1 MDIQA
6 ELNWI
11 HQEIDKV
18 NNPTFLEKLKTLL
31 KSRQKTSIE
40 SVEEYNNDIESE
52 LDNIAKGNFV
62 AEEEARSIS
71 KKWNRK

>member
-6 ELNWI
+6 ERNWI

-18 NNPTFLEKLKTLL
+18 KDTAFLEKLKTLL
-31 KSRQKTSIE
+31 KSRNESVQ
-40 SVEEYNNDIESE
+40 SVEEYNYDIESA
-52 LDNIAKGNFV
+52 LNNIAKGNFV
-62 AEEEARSIS
+62 SEEEAKIIS

>member
-6 ELNWI
+6 ERNWI

-18 NNPTFLEKLKTLL
+18 KDTDFLEKLKNLL
-31 KSRQKTSIE
+31 QSRTNQKVE
-40 SVEEYNNDIESE
+40 SVENYNYDIDKA
-52 LDNIAKGNFV
+52 LDSIAKGNFV
-62 AEEEARSIS
+62 AEEEVKSIS

>member
-18 NNPTFLEKLKTLL
+18 NDPTFLEKLKTLL
-31 KSRQKTSIE
+31 KSRQKPLSET
-40 SVEEYNNDIESE
+40 VEEYNNDIESA

-62 AEEEARSIS
+62 TEEEVKSIS
-71 KKWNRK
+71 KRWNPK

>member
-6 ELNWI
+6 ERNWI

-18 NNPTFLEKLKTLL
+18 KDTAFLEKLKTLL
-31 KSRQKTSIE
+31 KSRNE
-40 SVEEYNNDIESE
+40 SVQSVDEYNHDLENA

-62 AEEEARSIS
+62 SEEEAKIIS
-71 KKWNRK
+71 EKWNRK

>member
-6 ELNWI
+6 ERNWI

-18 NNPTFLEKLKTLL
+18 KDTAFLEKLKTLL
-31 KSRQKTSIE
+31 KSRNE
-40 SVEEYNNDIESE
+40 SVQSVDEYNYDIENA

-62 AEEEARSIS
+62 SEEEAKIIS

>member
-6 ELNWI
+6 ERNWI

-18 NNPTFLEKLKTLL
+18 KDTSFLEKLKNLL
-31 KSRQKTSIE
+31 MARNESSIQ
-40 SVEEYNNDIESE
+40 SVEEYNYDIEKA
-52 LDNIAKGNFV
+52 LDSIAKGNFV
-62 AEEEARSIS
+62 AEEEAKSIS

>member
-6 ELNWI
+6 ERNWI

-18 NNPTFLEKLKTLL
+18 KDTDFLEKLKNLL
-31 KSRQKTSIE
+31 QSRTNQKVE
-40 SVEEYNNDIESE
+40 SVENYNYDIDKA
-52 LDNIAKGNFV
+52 LDSIAKGNFV
-62 AEEEARSIS
+62 DEEEAKSIS

>member
-6 ELNWI
+6 ERNWI

-18 NNPTFLEKLKTLL
+18 KDTAFLEKIKTLL
-31 KSRQKTSIE
+31 KSRNESVQ
-40 SVEEYNNDIESE
+40 SVEEYNYDIESA
-52 LDNIAKGNFV
+52 LNNIAKGNFV
-62 AEEEARSIS
+62 SEEEAKIIS